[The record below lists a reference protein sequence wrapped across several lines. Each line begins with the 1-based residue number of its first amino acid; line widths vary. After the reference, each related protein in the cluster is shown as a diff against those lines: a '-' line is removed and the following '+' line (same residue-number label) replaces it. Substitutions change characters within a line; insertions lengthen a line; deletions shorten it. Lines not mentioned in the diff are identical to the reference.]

1 VKNWR
6 GLFIALLVIAAIL
19 GIILLVILIVTPG
32 TKNNLVFLQGRRYRC
47 IKVGL
52 TYSGR
57 SQVGKVG
64 WTYLVTVH
72 HIAIRVHFLSFPH
85 WAEYGGR
92 AETIPAQN
100 QRLRVHARPTLSCL
114 RKVMKSAPILE
125 AHFGKSRVDISSHSS
140 SYRDPCTFS
149 CLCR

>member
-1 VKNWR
+1 MLRNVWQDFIGSDVKNWR

-47 IKVGL
+47 KKVGL

-100 QRLRVHARPTLSCL
+100 QRLRVYARPTLFLSP
-114 RKVMKSAPILE
+114 KSHE
-125 AHFGKSRVDISSHSS
+125 ISSNF
-140 SYRDPCTFS
+140 RGAF
-149 CLCR
+149 RQK